1 MDELSGSLAL
11 GSTARTMF
19 AVQPATYSMD
29 NDEIVFEIAK
39 ANDVN
44 PEWLKKHGTRSAWHR
59 ANGEFKPVRDFD
71 WDRWTHPAEKN
82 EERRAISLEMLEEAF
97 GKRPGMKAGE
107 LVKIL
112 AEDFD
117 VAESTAWRAIGK
129 NGYLGKFLHE
139 VAGVV
144 ALKK

>member
-1 MDELSGSLAL
+1 M
-11 GSTARTMF
+11 
-19 AVQPATYSMD
+19 
-29 NDEIVFEIAK
+29 
-39 ANDVN
+39 
-44 PEWLKKHGTRSAWHR
+44 
-59 ANGEFKPVRDFD
+59 RDFD
-71 WDRWTHPAEKN
+71 WDRWTNPAEKN

-129 NGYLGKFLHE
+129 NGYLGKFLDE